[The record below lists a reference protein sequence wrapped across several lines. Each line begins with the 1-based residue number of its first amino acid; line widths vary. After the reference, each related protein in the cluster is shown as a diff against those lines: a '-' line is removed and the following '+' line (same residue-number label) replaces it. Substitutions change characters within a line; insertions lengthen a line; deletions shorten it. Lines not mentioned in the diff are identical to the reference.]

1 LASLGID
8 PDFGQLLS
16 FEDRAIARRL
26 SLRVSGSRGASG
38 RWGADVNAL
47 LAEARV
53 FGAIVVEGMLVHRRQ
68 VADQVGLRLLGAG
81 DMVQVNAIRP

>member
-1 LASLGID
+1 
-8 PDFGQLLS
+8 
-16 FEDRAIARRL
+16 
-26 SLRVSGSRGASG
+26 
-38 RWGADVNAL
+38 VNAL

-81 DMVQVNAIRP
+81 DMVQVHAVRP